1 MILGN
6 SSGVLYKPHKN
17 ILYTLE
23 HELERVTLNPVT
35 AGRDAVLLDLTS
47 NVSLNSLL
55 LGDFEETTLS
65 SAST

>member
-1 MILGN
+1 M
-6 SSGVLYKPHKN
+6 YKD

-35 AGRDAVLLDLTS
+35 AGREAVLSDLTS
-47 NVSLNSLL
+47 NMSLNSLL